1 MIVGAGFAGYR
12 AARTLSRMSRGKA
25 DITLLNPT
33 DYFLYLPLLPQVAA
47 GVLEPRR
54 VTVSLS
60 GTLPGVRLVLGEADG
75 IDMDARTVHCTGPEG
90 RAGTLAY
97 DRLVLAVGSV
107 NKLLPIPGVAEHAHG
122 FRGLP
127 EALYLRDHVTRQV
140 ELAAAAG
147 DREEC
152 AARCTFVVVGA
163 GYTGTEVAAQG
174 KTYTDAQVRRHP
186 LRQGLRP
193 RWLLLDV
200 APRVLPELDE
210 RLSRTADRVLR
221 ERGVDVRMGTS
232 VREATHEGVVL
243 TDGEFVPTR
252 TLVWCVGV
260 RPDPL
265 VESVGEPL
273 ERGRLVVDPFLQ
285 VPGRPEVFACGDAA
299 AVPDLDRPGEF
310 TPMTAQHAWRQGRTA
325 AVNVAASLG
334 VGTARPYRHRDLGF
348 VVDLGGARAAANP
361 LGVPLSGLAAGA
373 VTRGYH
379 LAAMPGNRVRVAA
392 DWLLNAVLPRQA
404 VQLGLVRSWSVPL
417 ESASPELARVPG
429 GPPREAEGPGGSGEG
444 PGGSGEGPGGSG
456 EGADAS
462 AVGADES
469 GDTGGVP
476 ITEIIDNTEKAQLA
490 GAEPPPHPVRDGPR
504 EQAAPG
510 RPGDEPAG
518 DRTNTQPAPA
528 EPRAEPASRP
538 GGEPG
543 KSRPGGEP
551 AERPPGGEPAKS
563 ERAPEPAKL
572 QPSGEPAQYP
582 PGGEP
587 AKSEPGPEPAKGQPG
602 GERAK
607 NQPGGEPAEGQPGG
621 EPAKNQPGGEP
632 ARNQPGGEPEAPRP
646 GAPPVREQAGGASGR

>member
-1 MIVGAGFAGYR
+1 MGRPRILIVGAGFAGYR

-25 DITLLNPT
+25 ELTLLNPT

-60 GTLPGVRLVLGEADG
+60 GTLPRVRLVLGEADG
-75 IDMDARTVHCTGPEG
+75 IDMDARTVHYTGPEG

-147 DREEC
+147 DRGEC

-174 KTYTDAQVRRHP
+174 KTYTDAQVRRNP

-193 RWLLLDV
+193 RWLLLDT

-210 RLSRTADRVLR
+210 RLSRTAGRVLR
-221 ERGVDVRMGTS
+221 ERGVDVRTGIS

-299 AVPDLDRPGEF
+299 AVPDLDRPGRF

-334 VGTARPYRHRDLGF
+334 AGTPRPYRHRDLGF

-417 ESASPELARVPG
+417 ESATPELARVPG
-429 GPPREAEGPGGSGEG
+429 GPLRETEAECSSGSGERRGG
-444 PGGSGEGPGGSG
+444 PG

-462 AVGADES
+462 SPGADES
-469 GDTGGVP
+469 GGTGGVP

-490 GAEPPPHPVRDGPR
+490 GAEPPPHPARNVPR
-504 EQAAPG
+504 EQSTPG
-510 RPGDEPAG
+510 RPGAGPRRNRRGGGAGRNRSAARQAKAQPGPGAARGGSRGQPARSGPGDEPAEG
-518 DRTNTQPAPA
+518 QA
-528 EPRAEPASRP
+528 P
-538 GGEPG
+538 GGPAGERRAGRGSATPDSGRGPSPG
-543 KSRPGGEP
+543 P
-551 AERPPGGEPAKS
+551 PPGHGA
-563 ERAPEPAKL
+563 A
-572 QPSGEPAQYP
+572 
-582 PGGEP
+582 
-587 AKSEPGPEPAKGQPG
+587 PGPVRRTDIPM
-602 GERAK
+602 
-607 NQPGGEPAEGQPGG
+607 EGD
-621 EPAKNQPGGEP
+621 
-632 ARNQPGGEPEAPRP
+632 
-646 GAPPVREQAGGASGR
+646 S